1 MKWLNRAINTLRDG
15 GVIAFPTDTVYG
27 IGCDAT
33 NKEAIEK
40 IYRIKHR
47 KRNKPLIMFIPSPNH
62 LETITPRVTKLVFQ
76 LSQYFWPGPLTL
88 VVKAKQDIP
97 FTAENGTVGIR
108 IPDEKH
114 ILILLRNYPNPLVT
128 TSCNIEGLP
137 VLSNAKEIKRVFGN
151 NIDYII
157 GGNPPKSQIPSTVL
171 RVSPPTLLR
180 KGKVSIFEIEKK
192 IGHKVMLPHGTKIG
206 ILFVCAANVCRSPM
220 AVGLARTI
228 APQTIYTNSAGIFAT
243 QNSPPS
249 FFAKSVMHEIGIE
262 IRTEL
267 SKQITKDIVYD
278 YDLIL
283 CMEEAQKE
291 WIISNYPDI
300 EGRVFLLG
308 EFGKNEKTE
317 EIEDPVGKGIEDYRK
332 CRDILKKEIQRVSKY
347 LKDRY
352 YE

>member
-33 NKEAIEK
+33 NKDAIER

-62 LETITPRVTKLVFQ
+62 LETITPRVTKLVSQ

-88 VVKAKQDIP
+88 VIKAKQDIP

-114 ILILLRNYPNPLVT
+114 ILILLRNYPNPLAT

-157 GGNPPKSQIPSTVL
+157 GGNPPESQIPSTVL
-171 RVSPPTLLR
+171 GVSPLTLLR
-180 KGKVSIFEIEKK
+180 KGRVSIFEIEKK
-192 IGHKVMLPHGTKIG
+192 VGYKVMLPRKTKIG
-206 ILFVCAANVCRSPM
+206 ILFVCTANICRSPM
-220 AVGLARTI
+220 AVGLARTM
-228 APQTIYTNSAGIFAT
+228 APQGIYTDSAGIFAT

-267 SKQITKDIVYD
+267 SKQLTKDIVYD

-283 CMEEAQKE
+283 CMKEAQKE
-291 WIISNYPDI
+291 WIISNYPNI

-308 EFGKNEKTE
+308 EFGNKEKTE
-317 EIEDPVGKGIEDYRK
+317 EIEDPVGKEISDYRM
-332 CRDILKKEIQRVSKY
+332 CRDKIEMEIKRVFRY
-347 LKDRY
+347 LERY